1 LDERIFVI
9 DDVPDDYK
17 LGDAQELQVRA
28 HKMRKPI
35 IDQDAIAEVLRSYSF
50 PLYFFDYETFSP
62 AIPAFD
68 GYSPYKRIPFQFSL
82 HTLRDSKS
90 EPEHAEFL
98 HIERSDPTRALAE
111 LLDKHIDPKGSVI
124 VWYAP
129 FERGVNKEIGE
140 RLGAYAGLMERI
152 NGQVRDLRDIFSKQ
166 HYVHPEF
173 RGSTSI
179 KDVMPVLVP
188 ELSYGGLAIKDG
200 TTASEQWWTMTA
212 AETEAS
218 ERAAIA
224 DALRAYCKLDSYA
237 MYAIWRKLQKSVE
250 GV

>member
-1 LDERIFVI
+1 
-9 DDVPDDYK
+9 
-17 LGDAQELQVRA
+17 
-28 HKMRKPI
+28 M
-35 IDQDAIAEVLRSYSF
+35 
-50 PLYFFDYETFSP
+50 
-62 AIPAFD
+62 
-68 GYSPYKRIPFQFSL
+68 
-82 HTLRDSKS
+82 
-90 EPEHAEFL
+90 
-98 HIERSDPTRALAE
+98 AE
-111 LLDKHIDPKGSVI
+111 LLDRHIDPKGTVI

-140 RLGAYAGLMERI
+140 RLGAYAGQMERI

-188 ELSYGGLAIKDG
+188 ELSYDGLAIKEG
-200 TTASEQWWTMTA
+200 TMASEQWWAMTA

-237 MYAIWRKLQKSVE
+237 MYAIWRKLLPPEGGRSSSRLAAEVNLTVAPADFE
-250 GV
+250 GVAIYPRRHRQVRRNHHWRAYHRLQNDPRSPYKALRFKTRDYYDRL